1 MLGLFLCFAAFVLL
15 IFVTVSAPT
24 WDSVSFLDVPSE
36 TGTTHF
42 GVFGFS
48 GSVAHVGF
56 RFLVPINGYDY
67 TAIEAGSVRNLTF
80 TLVLYPI
87 GKPWPRLLRDS
98 LNKCFSATCFSA
110 FVVLLEF
117 CGIRRRKGGKIAM
130 ILLAALA
137 TLVTVIAWILS
148 MVLFGTVRS
157 RFRDQ
162 DIDATWGNANWLGLA
177 ALVSLTCGLYAAL
190 RENA

>member
-87 GKPWPRLLRDS
+87 
-98 LNKCFSATCFSA
+98 ATCFSA